1 MRIVKDEAEV
11 KVPATSA
18 NLGPGY
24 DCMGLA
30 LSLHDRVR
38 FRATSFERAKT
49 WWSAGSLGQW
59 RSKQDI
65 QVTVINKDYTLS
77 DFYSMQDS
85 HFR

>member
-38 FRATSFERAKT
+38 FRATVGKT
-49 WWSAGSLGQW
+49 LVHVRGQGKDKLPADEKHLVVRQSASA
-59 RSKQDI
+59 
-65 QVTVINKDYTLS
+65 
-77 DFYSMQDS
+77 SM
-85 HFR
+85 R